1 MIPWMFSWKWFASSI
16 YVRAPPMVTQND
28 VKLRQVITT
37 TSCRCCW
44 RLPIFSTF
52 SVRNTR
58 GIDEWHSHMGF
69 PVENL
74 SIKHRVNPMDGMV
87 LAWYP
92 LASEIDPWHAPVL
105 TKVGNPKRLSWKQ
118 PKCTISIYNYDKFQK
133 DQHLFRGPITAF
145 FQKNWFPKAWKSTDY
160 GWLCHVGCHL
170 WG

>member
-1 MIPWMFSWKWFASSI
+1 M
-16 YVRAPPMVTQND
+16 D
-28 VKLRQVITT
+28 VFMEVIRQFHLCQGTSHGDSKRRQVASGDYNDIVQMLLEAPNF
-37 TSCRCCW
+37 
-44 RLPIFSTF
+44 LPF

-105 TKVGNPKRLSWKQ
+105 TKVGNPKRLS
-118 PKCTISIYNYDKFQK
+118 
-133 DQHLFRGPITAF
+133 
-145 FQKNWFPKAWKSTDY
+145 
-160 GWLCHVGCHL
+160 
-170 WG
+170 